1 MQGTVSRKV
10 DVKGCSHTQL
20 HHFNQEQSML
30 SKKLNSLIGHGDPL
44 ADAVW
49 VDYQKSTP
57 EVRALLEKGMRHGSS
72 GIYGMPQSFQALLED
87 SEATLTLMDRPEFER
102 ALEYYAWLG
111 PLWHSISLGPGS
123 LVHTYSDPA
132 IAAVLMKTGNLLDQ
146 TVARRLLETQIWNVS
161 VIKPHGLSLGGSGY
175 VHTLQVRMLH
185 AQVRSS
191 LLRRGWRHPHSP
203 QAVPIDQLQMIRTW
217 LDFTVVPFNSLDSMG
232 LPASREQRQA
242 LYCLWRLIGRLLGI
256 EPDLMAQISDHTV
269 AQEMLKL
276 VDGQLLLADD
286 NSRILTKATLNA
298 MGVRLAPLLAIPADV
313 SVLLMNSMCRLFHGD
328 AHAQRLGVDENWTSA
343 LLPMMADANRF
354 RLRRLEEDYE
364 YRVTSVSNSLQTYES
379 IEKGLSNLTAYQ
391 AMSSGITLNDL
402 PRIGS
407 N

>member
-20 HHFNQEQSML
+20 HHFNQEQFML

-72 GIYGMPQSFQALLED
+72 GICGMPQSFQALLED
-87 SEATLTLMDRPEFER
+87 SEATLTLMDGPEFER

-161 VIKPHGLSLGGSGY
+161 VIKPLGLSLGGSGY
-175 VHTLQVRMLH
+175 VHTLQVRLLH
-185 AQVRSS
+185 AQIRSS

-203 QAVPIDQLQMIRTW
+203 QAIPIDQLQMLRTW
-217 LDFTVVPFNSLDSMG
+217 LDFTVVPFNALDRIG
-232 LPASREQRQA
+232 LPASIAQRQA
-242 LYCLWRLIGRLLGI
+242 LYGLWRLVGRLLGI
-256 EPDLMAQISDHTV
+256 EPDLLAQISDHSV

-276 VDGQLLLADD
+276 VDSQLLLADD

-298 MGVRLAPLLAIPADV
+298 MGVRLAPLMDVPADV
-313 SVLLMNSMCRLFHGD
+313 SVLLMNSLCRLFHGD
-328 AHAQRLGVDENWTSA
+328 AQSHRLGVDANWTSA
-343 LLPMMADANRF
+343 LLPMMVDANRF
-354 RLRRLEEDYE
+354 RLRRIEEDCE
-364 YRVTSVSNSLQTYES
+364 YRDTSVKDSRKAYEA
-379 IEKGLSNLTAYQ
+379 IENGLSNLTAYQ
-391 AMSSGITLNDL
+391 AMTSGFTWNDL
-402 PRIGS
+402 PRIAS
-407 N
+407 T